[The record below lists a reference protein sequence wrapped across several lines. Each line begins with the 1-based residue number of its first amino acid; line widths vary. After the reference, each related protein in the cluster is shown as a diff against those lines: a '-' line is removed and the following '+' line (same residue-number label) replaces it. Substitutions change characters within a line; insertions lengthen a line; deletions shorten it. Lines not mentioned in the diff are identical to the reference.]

1 MASRTG
7 GLIQDQN
14 LNVHYNGASV
24 VGKANISK
32 VPRKAGIGGRKPL
45 GDLSNSVNPTPNQT
59 SKKENSKIFSITEK
73 ETCTSKLTLDSS
85 KKKSVSKASEK
96 VQAGAGRKA
105 LSDISNS
112 GKPHLQETSKKNQA
126 AKLTVLAED
135 PSQPKDIAEE
145 GFLHNHEECIKAQR
159 RAISMNEFLRILGL
173 EDFSKQSA
181 SAKEP
186 PMSNKMVHMSPPRY
200 FEPREM
206 PKLLV
211 EDLSPP
217 KHKMSRKLESAPP
230 SPEPLD
236 HCLHWEDPDYIPSFK
251 LIESP

>member
-1 MASRTG
+1 MASRTVG
-7 GLIQDQN
+7 FIQDQN
-14 LNVHYNGASV
+14 FNVHHNGASV

-32 VPRKAGIGGRKPL
+32 APRKGGIGGRKPL

-59 SKKENSKIFSITEK
+59 SKKENSKIFSFAEK
-73 ETCTSKLTLDSS
+73 ETGASKLTHDSS

-96 VQAGAGRKA
+96 VQTGGRKA

-112 GKPHLQETSKKNQA
+112 GKPHLQETSRKNQI
-126 AKLTVLAED
+126 AKLNILAED
-135 PSQPKDIAEE
+135 PPQPKDIAGE

-159 RAISMNEFLRILGL
+159 RALSTNQFLQILGL
-173 EDFSKQSA
+173 DDFLKQSA

-186 PMSNKMVHMSPPRY
+186 QMSNKMKHESPPRCS
-200 FEPREM
+200 ELGQM
-206 PKLLV
+206 PELLI

-217 KHKMSRKLESAPP
+217 KHKLLSKFDSAPP

-236 HCLHWEDPDYIPSFK
+236 NYMHWDDPKYIPSFK